1 MLDYKNII
9 IKRYTL
15 NLSFKELAEEF
26 GASKSGVN
34 DFIRA
39 FEKCDKL
46 SYPLPEGITNYA
58 ISELVYGH
66 VPGSNNRSSEYEQ
79 PDFEWVFR
87 QMNERKNMT
96 LTYLWNRYQKDCRA
110 KEAKPYQYRQF
121 CELYNKWCEE
131 NYETLHI
138 PAVIG
143 QKMEVDFAGKTFEL
157 IDKISGE
164 ITSIVVFV
172 AVLPYSQYIY
182 AEGMSSTREPQWI
195 DVNNHA
201 LKYFGGVP
209 AIVVCD
215 NCKQAV
221 LTNRDWI
228 DPDLNKDYAEWA
240 DHNHTVI
247 LPAKVRKPRYKNSVE
262 NAVGILEKGFFH
274 DLEDN
279 CYFSLE
285 QFNRDLWKK
294 LDALN
299 HENFKKKDYSRY
311 DKWEEERHE
320 LMPLPSM
327 QYQYMERKTAKVS
340 GDFHVRFDNAYYS
353 VDKAFLHKSV
363 MIAATAD
370 TVNIYSLNF
379 RGIRQPDIR
388 EEVKKAIYH
397 HLKTEA
403 LGSIKR
409 ELSAMN
415 KFSKYLDE
423 KHSKI
428 STCEEID
435 REIIEQFLINIKVE
449 SNGGNGI
456 RDDLLKLRNVLET
469 IGKIYDFP
477 HLTKLFLK
485 SDFPPERKAEFKS
498 YSDSELKRLNAQI
511 VKMEEQIARAMIIH
525 QMLGTRI
532 SDTLTLRKDCL
543 YKHDRQ
549 DMIIIYQPKTRRYEK
564 PISRELAQLIGKAV
578 SYANEHYPESIYI
591 FADENKPERP
601 ISYQTL
607 QDKVLRMIYEKDIRD
622 DSGNLFGF
630 GTHMFRHCYGVKLT
644 ELHVDDWTI
653 AKLLGHKGVRSVQY
667 YRKMSNQRM
676 ADETREVRNFMSQI
690 ILASL
695 DGWGEE
701 YEQIRQDAG
710 IE

>member
-1 MLDYKNII
+1 MKRIFLLKGLDCPNCSAKIE
-9 IKRYTL
+9 KEVGEL
-15 NLSFKELAEEF
+15 DGVQSSVVNLMK
-26 GASKSGVN
+26 
-34 DFIRA
+34 
-39 FEKCDKL
+39 
-46 SYPLPEGITNYA
+46 
-58 ISELVYGH
+58 
-66 VPGSNNRSSEYEQ
+66 Q
-79 PDFEWVFR
+79 
-87 QMNERKNMT
+87 T
-96 LTYLWNRYQKDCRA
+96 LTINVAPVAANTIASQI
-110 KEAKPYQYRQF
+110 
-121 CELYNKWCEE
+121 
-131 NYETLHI
+131 ETIVHSHEPDVEVSEIAQEYYI
-138 PAVIG
+138 PAKK
-143 QKMEVDFAGKTFEL
+143 QDTKT
-157 IDKISGE
+157 
-164 ITSIVVFV
+164 
-172 AVLPYSQYIY
+172 
-182 AEGMSSTREPQWI
+182 
-195 DVNNHA
+195 
-201 LKYFGGVP
+201 
-209 AIVVCD
+209 
-215 NCKQAV
+215 
-221 LTNRDWI
+221 
-228 DPDLNKDYAEWA
+228 
-240 DHNHTVI
+240 
-247 LPAKVRKPRYKNSVE
+247 
-262 NAVGILEKGFFH
+262 
-274 DLEDN
+274 
-279 CYFSLE
+279 
-285 QFNRDLWKK
+285 
-294 LDALN
+294 
-299 HENFKKKDYSRY
+299 
-311 DKWEEERHE
+311 
-320 LMPLPSM
+320 
-327 QYQYMERKTAKVS
+327 
-340 GDFHVRFDNAYYS
+340 
-353 VDKAFLHKSV
+353 
-363 MIAATAD
+363 
-370 TVNIYSLNF
+370 LNF

-622 DSGNLFGF
+622 DSGKLFGF

-653 AKLLGHKGVRSVQY
+653 AKLLGHKGVKSVQY
-667 YRKMSNQRM
+667 YRKMSNQRL
-676 ADETREVRNFMSQI
+676 ADETREVRNLMSQI
-690 ILASL
+690 ILANL

>member
-1 MLDYKNII
+1 MC
-9 IKRYTL
+9 
-15 NLSFKELAEEF
+15 
-26 GASKSGVN
+26 
-34 DFIRA
+34 IR
-39 FEKCDKL
+39 D
-46 SYPLPEGITNYA
+46 S
-58 ISELVYGH
+58 
-66 VPGSNNRSSEYEQ
+66 
-79 PDFEWVFR
+79 
-87 QMNERKNMT
+87 
-96 LTYLWNRYQKDCRA
+96 
-110 KEAKPYQYRQF
+110 
-121 CELYNKWCEE
+121 
-131 NYETLHI
+131 
-138 PAVIG
+138 
-143 QKMEVDFAGKTFEL
+143 
-157 IDKISGE
+157 
-164 ITSIVVFV
+164 
-172 AVLPYSQYIY
+172 
-182 AEGMSSTREPQWI
+182 
-195 DVNNHA
+195 
-201 LKYFGGVP
+201 
-209 AIVVCD
+209 
-215 NCKQAV
+215 
-221 LTNRDWI
+221 
-228 DPDLNKDYAEWA
+228 
-240 DHNHTVI
+240 
-247 LPAKVRKPRYKNSVE
+247 
-262 NAVGILEKGFFH
+262 
-274 DLEDN
+274 
-279 CYFSLE
+279 
-285 QFNRDLWKK
+285 
-294 LDALN
+294 
-299 HENFKKKDYSRY
+299 
-311 DKWEEERHE
+311 
-320 LMPLPSM
+320 
-327 QYQYMERKTAKVS
+327 
-340 GDFHVRFDNAYYS
+340 
-353 VDKAFLHKSV
+353 
-363 MIAATAD
+363 
-370 TVNIYSLNF
+370 
-379 RGIRQPDIR
+379 
-388 EEVKKAIYH
+388 
-397 HLKTEA
+397 LKTEA

-622 DSGNLFGF
+622 DSGKLFGF

-653 AKLLGHKGVRSVQY
+653 AKLLGHKGVKSVQY
-667 YRKMSNQRM
+667 YRKMSNQRL
-676 ADETREVRNFMSQI
+676 ADETREVRNLMSQI
-690 ILASL
+690 ILANL